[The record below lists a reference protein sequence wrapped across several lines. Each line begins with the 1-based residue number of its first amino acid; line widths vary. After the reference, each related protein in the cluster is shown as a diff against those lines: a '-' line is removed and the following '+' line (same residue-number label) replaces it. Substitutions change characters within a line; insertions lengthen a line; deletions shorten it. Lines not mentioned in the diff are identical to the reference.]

1 MITVTIKDETP
12 VGKALLK
19 LGRETGLKPELL
31 GEALVN
37 AAAKEALEEARA
49 AEAEDKATKGAA

>member
-37 AAAKEALEEARA
+37 AVAKEVLEEAKENDA
-49 AEAEDKATKGAA
+49 APKEVAGVA